1 MLTHTPDVLTEST
14 ADTVFALILASARR
28 VVELAEWVK
37 EGNWKASIGE
47 ACFGVDVQ
55 GKTLGIVGLGRIGGA
70 VARRAALGFRMNVLY
85 TNRSANEQAEKEYG
99 AKRVELDEL
108 LAQSDFVCLQVPLTP
123 ETRGLIG
130 ADELKKMKP
139 SAILINASRG
149 PTVDENALIEA
160 LQERHDS
167 RRGPR
172 RVRAGTVAR
181 RFAAAR
187 DEERR
192 RAAAYRLGHARNA
205 SRDGAQRRR
214 ESRSA
219 HSTARSRKTSSIATC
234 SGAETRIERACANMR
249 DARRTIMTASRFASR
264 RSACPRPLCPT
275 IPHLTNRQRRIR
287 ARRATITD
295 VAREAG
301 TGKTSISRYLN
312 GETGVLSPDLRER
325 IEAAIAKLDYR
336 PNQMARGLKR
346 GRNRLIG
353 MLLADLTNP
362 YSVEVLQGVEAACHA
377 LGYMPLIC
385 HAANEIDMERRY
397 LQLLTTYRVEGVIV
411 NALGVKEEL
420 LQGFAQG
427 GIPVVLVDR
436 SVEGF
441 VTDMVGL
448 DNPAAVQLATRHL
461 VDEGFDEL
469 LFIVQPVTHVSS
481 RRLREAAFRETVARA
496 RCERLDARDRSRRC
510 IARARGT
517 RCARRGGAKRRASA
531 SRFSRRTGRWR
542 CASRCI

>member
-1 MLTHTPDVLTEST
+1 MRCEENDN
-14 ADTVFALILASARR
+14 DGIASR
-28 VVELAEWVK
+28 
-37 EGNWKASIGE
+37 
-47 ACFGVDVQ
+47 F
-55 GKTLGIVGLGRIGGA
+55 T
-70 VARRAALGFRMNVLY
+70 ARRAPTTTM
-85 TNRSANEQAEKEYG
+85 
-99 AKRVELDEL
+99 
-108 LAQSDFVCLQVPLTP
+108 SD
-123 ETRGLIG
+123 
-130 ADELKKMKP
+130 D
-139 SAILINASRG
+139 
-149 PTVDENALIEA
+149 PT
-160 LQERHDS
+160 
-167 RRGPR
+167 
-172 RVRAGTVAR
+172 
-181 RFAAAR
+181 
-187 DEERR
+187 
-192 RAAAYRLGHARNA
+192 
-205 SRDGAQRRR
+205 
-214 ESRSA
+214 
-219 HSTARSRKTSSIATC
+219 
-234 SGAETRIERACANMR
+234 
-249 DARRTIMTASRFASR
+249 
-264 RSACPRPLCPT
+264 
-275 IPHLTNRQRRIR
+275 LTNRAVAFG

-312 GETGVLSPDLRER
+312 GEMSVLSPDLRER

-441 VTDMVGL
+441 ITDMVGL

-481 RRLREAAFRETVARA
+481 RRLREAAFRETVASLGASGSTLVIDLADASPALAALDTRVTAAQAAGRRVALFAANGPVALRVAVHLKERHGPDWQASVALMSIDDSEWAQLAGMTTVRQPTYDIGRRA
-496 RCERLDARDRSRRC
+496 VEFLHERLGGAAMPARECLLPGELVVRASTARD
-510 IARARGT
+510 
-517 RCARRGGAKRRASA
+517 KQHASQ
-531 SRFSRRTGRWR
+531 G
-542 CASRCI
+542 I